1 MLSSLGYNYSHRN
14 KDVRLYELANIYLPK
29 ALPLTELPDERM
41 QFTLGMYG
49 SGDFGE
55 VIGFLGEVHPQ
66 VLDNYGIGEKAYVAV
81 LDMPKIVEKASFDRK
96 YEGIPKFPAV
106 TRDLSMV
113 VPKHVLAGEI
123 EEMIVQRGGKHLESF
138 KLFDIYE
145 GTQIK
150 EGYKSMAYSV
160 VFRAKDKTMEEAEIT
175 TVMKKILNGLESMGI
190 ELRQ

>member
-1 MLSSLGYNYSHRN
+1 M
-14 KDVRLYELANIYLPK
+14 
-29 ALPLTELPDERM
+29 
-41 QFTLGMYG
+41 
-49 SGDFGE
+49 
-55 VIGFLGEVHPQ
+55 IGFLGEVHPQ

-145 GTQIK
+145 GTQTKKAINLWLILW
-150 EGYKSMAYSV
+150 YSV
-160 VFRAKDKTMEEAEIT
+160 QRQDHGRSRDHYGDEEDPQWAGKHGYRTSSVIWRIT
-175 TVMKKILNGLESMGI
+175 HENVYHTSWSDPLECT
-190 ELRQ
+190 

>member
-1 MLSSLGYNYSHRN
+1 MQAMPSLHPGRQ
-14 KDVRLYELANIYLPK
+14 ANILY
-29 ALPLTELPDERM
+29 D
-41 QFTLGMYG
+41 
-49 SGDFGE
+49 GE

-113 VPKHVLAGEI
+113 VPKHILAGEI

-145 GTQIK
+145 GAQIK

-160 VFRAKDKTMEEAEIT
+160 VFRAKDKTMEETEIT